1 MDEAVPVRETAIVID
16 NDGATS
22 SEATLGIGSV
32 VVLRVEDLTALIST
46 LSASGY
52 EVKGPVVRSGAIVPG
67 VVSGAHDLPKG
78 VHDEQAP
85 GRYRLSQGN
94 DSRLFDWAVG
104 PNGWKSEFFPAHE
117 EVWRAH
123 VGEGTVQMVEIRD
136 ARRPLA
142 VVGAR
147 PCEVAALEV
156 LDRVFRDGAHEDT
169 RYAERRQHAFVAV
182 VECSSPA
189 ATCFCD
195 SMGTGPNI
203 EAGFDLALTE
213 LDDEDGH
220 RFLARIGTSRA
231 LDALEAVAPIRA
243 NEADLSAREALLA
256 EARRRMVRHL
266 DVEGLAGVL
275 SRNLEHP
282 RWAEVAERCLSCG
295 NCTLVCPTC
304 FCSDVRDATDLD
316 GDVVRQRTW
325 ASCFS
330 VDHSYLH
337 GGAVRPSTQSRYR
350 QWMTHKLSS
359 WWDQFDTTGCVGC
372 GRCVAWC
379 PVGIDITE
387 EASAIAR
394 TDGAT
399 AVAPPSM
406 RSQP

>member
-1 MDEAVPVRETAIVID
+1 MFD
-16 NDGATS
+16 NADANDTS
-22 SEATLGIGSV
+22 RHDTVATLSIGSV
-32 VVLRVEDLTALIST
+32 VVLGVDDLAILIT
-46 LSASGY
+46 RLSESGY

-67 VVSGAHDLPKG
+67 VLGRVDDLPKG

-85 GRYRLSQGN
+85 GTYRLVHGE

-104 PNGWKSEFFPAHE
+104 PSGWKPEFFPPHD
-117 EVWRAH
+117 EVWRARI
-123 VGEGTVQMVEIRD
+123 GDGNVQMVQIRD
-136 ARRPLA
+136 AQRPLA

-147 PCEVAALEV
+147 PCEMAALKV
-156 LDRVFRDGAHEDT
+156 LDRVFIEGAYRDS
-169 RYAERRQHAFVAV
+169 RYAERRENAFIAV

-195 SMGTGPNI
+195 SMSTGPNI

-213 LDDEDGH
+213 LDNDKGH
-220 RFLARIGTSRA
+220 RFLARVGSPRA
-231 LDALEAVAPIRA
+231 LGVLEGMATAPA
-243 NEADLSAREALLA
+243 TQDDFSAREALLDGS
-256 EARRRMVRHL
+256 RRRMVRHL
-266 DVEGLAGVL
+266 DVDPLAGL
-275 SRNLEHP
+275 LARNLEHP

-325 ASCFS
+325 SSCFS

-337 GGAVRPSTQSRYR
+337 GGAVRPTTQSRYR

-372 GRCVAWC
+372 GRCIAWC

-387 EASAIAR
+387 EASAIVR
-394 TDGAT
+394 SDGAT
-399 AVAPPSM
+399 VVASSSVRSPS
-406 RSQP
+406 

>member
-1 MDEAVPVRETAIVID
+1 MHKTSVVNE
-16 NDGATS
+16 DGATLS
-22 SEATLGIGSV
+22 IGSV
-32 VVLRVEDLTALIST
+32 VVLGIDDLATLIT
-46 LSASGY
+46 KLTELGY

-67 VVSGAHDLPKG
+67 ALGGVDDLPRG

-85 GRYRLSQGN
+85 GEYRLVHGE
-94 DSRLFDWAVG
+94 DDRLFDWAVG
-104 PNGWKSEFFPAHE
+104 PSGWKPEFFPPRE

-123 VGEGTVQMVEIRD
+123 VRDGSAQLVEIRD
-136 ARRPLA
+136 TRRPLA
-142 VVGAR
+142 VLGAR
-147 PCEVAALEV
+147 PCEAAALEV
-156 LDRVFRDGAHEDT
+156 LDRVFIEGAHPDT
-169 RYAERRQHAFVAV
+169 RYGERRQNAFVAV

-195 SMGTGPNI
+195 SMGTGPNV

-213 LDDEDGH
+213 LDDEGGH
-220 RFLARIGTSRA
+220 RFLARAGSVRGLAA
-231 LDALEAVAPIRA
+231 LDGIAPVPA
-243 NEADLSAREALLA
+243 TDDDLSTRDDLLEDARH
-256 EARRRMVRHL
+256 RMVRHL
-266 DVEGLAGVL
+266 DVDGLAGVL
-275 SRNLEHP
+275 ARNLEHP

-325 ASCFS
+325 SSCFS
-330 VDHSYLH
+330 VDHSFLH

-387 EASAIAR
+387 EASAIASS
-394 TDGAT
+394 DGAT
-399 AVAPPSM
+399 AIAPPSL
-406 RSQP
+406 RRQS